1 MFFADPSVSKK
12 LPSGAKPVEG
22 GLSQSWGARMKPN
35 RTRGLAAAVAIIAA
49 GFLAA
54 VSVQVPL
61 PKPCSADTR
70 AQRTDADADT
80 AKRAQ
85 RTDAGVSV

>member
-61 PKPCSADTR
+61 PKRCSALHH
-70 AQRTDADADT
+70 ADT